1 MDDVVSKLDPAQI
14 VDEALAVVRSDGEAA
29 LSMRPLA
36 TKLGVTP
43 MALYH
48 HFADRDALL
57 LALVER
63 VSETIVFPT
72 PSHDPVRESVDLALC
87 LHGFLVEHPWMIRL
101 ISTGRL
107 ASPAGLRFPEGF
119 LSCARHAGLDDEAA
133 FAFYRTM
140 FATVLGQATIT
151 CAKRDRP
158 SVPPNTPEPTAHRLL
173 PVVTELAPRWPEL
186 DAAQTP
192 ERVFEAAAGILPAV

>member
-1 MDDVVSKLDPAQI
+1 MSKLDPAQI

-29 LSMRPLA
+29 LSMRSLA
-36 TKLGVTP
+36 AELGVTP

-63 VSETIVFPT
+63 VSETILFPA
-72 PSHDPVRESVDLALC
+72 PSCDPVQDCVDLALC
-87 LHGFLVEHPWMIRL
+87 LHGFLIEHPWMIRL

-140 FATVLGQATIT
+140 FATILGQATIT
-151 CAKRDRP
+151 SAKHGRP
-158 SVPPNTPEPTAHRLL
+158 GVLPEHPGARPLL
-173 PVVTELAPRWPEL
+173 PVVAELAPRWQEL

-192 ERVFEAAAGILPAV
+192 ARVFEAVAGILPAA

>member
-1 MDDVVSKLDPAQI
+1 MDDIVNKLVPAQI
-14 VDEALAVVRSDGEAA
+14 VDEALAVIRSDGEVA
-29 LSMRPLA
+29 LSMRSLA

-63 VSETIVFPT
+63 VSETIAFPV
-72 PSHDPVRESVDLALC
+72 PSHDPVRDSVDLALC

-133 FAFYRTM
+133 FVFYRTM
-140 FATVLGQATIT
+140 FATILGQATIT

-158 SVPPNTPEPTAHRLL
+158 SVLPEHDGARALL
-173 PVVTELAPRWPEL
+173 PVVTELAPRWQEL

-192 ERVFEAAAGILPAV
+192 ARVFEAVAGILSAA